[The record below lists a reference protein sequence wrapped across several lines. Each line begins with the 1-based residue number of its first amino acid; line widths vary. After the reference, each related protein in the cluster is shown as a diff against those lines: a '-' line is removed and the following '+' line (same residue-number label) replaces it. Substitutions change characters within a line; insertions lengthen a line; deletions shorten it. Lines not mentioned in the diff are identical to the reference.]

1 MVDPSLPSL
10 TSADCS
16 TMLTKSATPMA
27 PTNGENKRKHLEF
40 VQGVI
45 NRMANTSF
53 LLKGWSITV
62 VAGLFALGASERKLS
77 ILLLALVLNLVFWF
91 LDAFFLW
98 QERMYRALYD
108 AVRAKHEDQID
119 FSMDATPFANRAS
132 WCRATFSSTLVPFY
146 CGVLLVLIIFL
157 IIV

>member
-1 MVDPSLPSL
+1 
-10 TSADCS
+10 
-16 TMLTKSATPMA
+16 MLTKNAIPMA
-27 PTNGENKRKHLEF
+27 ATNGDNKRKHLEF

-45 NRMANTSF
+45 TRMANTSF

-62 VAGLFALGASERKLS
+62 VAGLFALGASERKVS

-91 LDAFFLW
+91 LDAFFLR

-108 AVRAKHEDQID
+108 AVRVKQEDQID
-119 FSMDATPFANRAS
+119 FSMDANPFVRKGG
-132 WCRATFSSTLVPFY
+132 WWRATFSWTLMPFY

-157 IIV
+157 KTM